1 MSAHMDHKTSSSSE
15 DGIEKQRL
23 VDADWNHNSRD
34 AVKGRATQTDKS
46 DKNSRTRHLIMS
58 EVKKPSIREMIYQES
73 YDQLNEDHKNMK
85 ATPEFKSFLA
95 KKLSSA
101 LDGKLKMTV
110 PEKEKTFNDEN
121 SKKNEEDTFRLF
133 SSSCCAPNL
142 NTPESAPHVKR
153 KRPRIRRNTKKLSQ
167 DNYDDS
173 DSDVIDQRLAEA
185 AISGNEILS
194 FSALSTPTGHNA
206 EEVQYSS
213 SDDSASHLQSK
224 RTRTVDDALI
234 KKEIGFKHT
243 EVGDDEFLQ
252 ENVKKKNKK
261 KKKKKKEDTNAIHD
275 DGHEQVQAENCLTQ
289 IVSSSELLKENEQD
303 DLSEK
308 NIQKK
313 KKKRKKMDTNAID
326 GNDYEQLKGESC
338 LTQMVS
344 STDVLKGKDRAD
356 SSEEIV
362 KKNKKKMKKRVDTNA
377 SNGDDH

>member
-173 DSDVIDQRLAEA
+173 SDSDVIDQRLAEA

-261 KKKKKKEDTNAIHD
+261 KKKKK
-275 DGHEQVQAENCLTQ
+275 
-289 IVSSSELLKENEQD
+289 
-303 DLSEK
+303 
-308 NIQKK
+308 
-313 KKKRKKMDTNAID
+313 MDTNAID

>member
-110 PEKEKTFNDEN
+110 SEKEKTFNDEN

-194 FSALSTPTGHNA
+194 FSALSTPTAHNA

-213 SDDSASHLQSK
+213 SDDSASHVIPK

-234 KKEIGFKHT
+234 NKEVGFKRT
-243 EVGDDEFLQ
+243 DVGDDEFLQ
-252 ENVKKKNKK
+252 ESGKKKNKK
-261 KKKKKKEDTNAIHD
+261 KKKKKMDTDAIHD
-275 DGHEQVQAENCLTQ
+275 DSNEQVKAENCLTQ
-289 IVSSSELLKENEQD
+289 IVGSSELLKENDQV

-308 NIQKK
+308 NIQKKKK

-326 GNDYEQLKGESC
+326 GND
-338 LTQMVS
+338 
-344 STDVLKGKDRAD
+344 
-356 SSEEIV
+356 
-362 KKNKKKMKKRVDTNA
+362 
-377 SNGDDH
+377 